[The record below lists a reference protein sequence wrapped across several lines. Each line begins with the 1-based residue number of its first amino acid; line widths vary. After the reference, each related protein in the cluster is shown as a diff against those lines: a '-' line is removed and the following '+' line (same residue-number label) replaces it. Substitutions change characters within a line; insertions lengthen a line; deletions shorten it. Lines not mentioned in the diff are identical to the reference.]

1 MGQMSAVVE
10 LDECRD
16 EVSGGRNL
24 SRARVGNSNGGG
36 GGGMDDVLRR
46 LGAVE
51 VTVLEIQKQVSGI
64 STTLPTLST
73 KDDLHVVKDDVKDLR
88 TEVGAIVAV
97 IPHLAT
103 KADLKDVKTE
113 VGTIAAVI
121 PHLATKAD
129 LKDVKTEVGTIA
141 AVIPHLAT
149 KADLKD
155 VKTEVGA
162 IAAVIPHLAT
172 KADLAELSEKL
183 IKWLI
188 ATGIATTGLIAT
200 AMKFVH

>member
-1 MGQMSAVVE
+1 
-10 LDECRD
+10 
-16 EVSGGRNL
+16 
-24 SRARVGNSNGGG
+24 
-36 GGGMDDVLRR
+36 MDDVLRR

-103 KADLKDVKTE
+103 KADL
-113 VGTIAAVI
+113 
-121 PHLATKAD
+121 
-129 LKDVKTEVGTIA
+129 
-141 AVIPHLAT
+141 
-149 KADLKD
+149 
-155 VKTEVGA
+155 
-162 IAAVIPHLAT
+162 
-172 KADLAELSEKL
+172 AELSEKL

>member
-1 MGQMSAVVE
+1 MNAVIE
-10 LDECRD
+10 LDERS
-16 EVSGGRNL
+16 EEISSGKYPPR
-24 SRARVGNSNGGG
+24 SHVGKSNSGG

-51 VTVLEIQKQVSGI
+51 ETVLEIQKHVSGI
-64 STTLPTLST
+64 SATLPLLST
-73 KDDLHVVKDDVKDLR
+73 KDDLHAVKDDVSDLR
-88 TEVGAIVAV
+88 TEVAGIAAV
-97 IPHLAT
+97 MPHLAT
-103 KADLKDVKTE
+103 RADLKDVKTE
-113 VGTIAAVI
+113 VGA
-121 PHLATKAD
+121 
-129 LKDVKTEVGTIA
+129 IA

-172 KADLAELSEKL
+172 KADLAELGEKL